1 MNDCHV
7 RRVTCLNGGHCLDL
21 LSDFRCV
28 CLNHFTGSHCQD
40 IDSNVCQNQ
49 NQSAISWRFSSFNC
63 TKVCLCREGVLKCQ
77 QCELNSSNRCE
88 KRRPTVRVL
97 FSQHVPNACHT
108 LFTIHSLI
116 GGNSE
121 DFCCEENSG
130 KFEVLFDS
138 GLRTEMEALVTS
150 GQLWPDFRE
159 LKAISESKDNYYFEI
174 LLIIICL
181 IIVLII
187 VFSLLFHFFWR
198 NVLLRRESPEV
209 TINCIQNNLRQE
221 NTNNCKLL

>member
-1 MNDCHV
+1 MSIKTKTKAPSLGV
-7 RRVTCLNGGHCLDL
+7 SRRSTAPK
-21 LSDFRCV
+21 CV
-28 CLNHFTGSHCQD
+28 CVG
-40 IDSNVCQNQ
+40 
-49 NQSAISWRFSSFNC
+49 
-63 TKVCLCREGVLKCQ
+63 KE
-77 QCELNSSNRCE
+77 SSNANYANSTHRNECE

-130 KFEVLFDS
+130 KLFEVLFDS

-159 LKAISESKDNYYFEI
+159 LKAISESKDNYYFER

-187 VFSLLFHFFWR
+187 VFWLLFHFFWR
-198 NVLLRRESPEV
+198 NLLLRRESPEV